1 MTLPISVLVAG
12 VITLAVLFWLPSKI
26 VLPWIRVIR
35 TRNDRRVEDVTGQA
49 VQPPA
54 LVADAIRHLEG
65 MGFERVGESKTY
77 LEFAEP
83 VAWHM
88 LSRDGTVMAELVEYR
103 DRFAVAFSTMVGDE
117 VIVETSCPIGE
128 RFKMRVHVSDFTR
141 EGVQAAYDLHARNL
155 KAFVGS
161 RLHPSQLERSMEAVL
176 LHDAIYREKFY
187 RRKLLRPLMRG
198 VWLTLFLL
206 LASGISLYVLWQIN
220 AALQT
225 SAESL
230 AQAARQ
236 LTPLVCAGGVSLV
249 GFFVMLRIFLYHAGQ

>member
-1 MTLPISVLVAG
+1 MTLFIGVLAADI
-12 VITLAVLFWLPSKI
+12 ITLGALFWLPAKV
-26 VLPWIRVIR
+26 VLPWVRAIRE
-35 TRNDRRVEDVTGQA
+35 RNDRRVEDVSGEA
-49 VQPPA
+49 IPPHA
-54 LVADAIRHLEG
+54 LVADAIRQLEG
-65 MGFERVGESKTY
+65 MGFERVGEAKTY

-103 DRFAVAFSTMVGDE
+103 DRFAVAFSTMVGDDA
-117 VIVETSCPIGE
+117 VVETSCPIGE
-128 RFKMRVHVSDFTR
+128 RFKTRVHVSDFTHT
-141 EGVQAAYDLHARNL
+141 GMQAAYDMHVRNL

-161 RLHPSQLERSMEAVL
+161 RLHPSEFERSMEAVL

-206 LASGISLYVLWQIN
+206 IASVISLYVLWQLN
-220 AALQT
+220 VALRT

-230 AQAARQ
+230 AQVARQ
-236 LTPLVCAGGVSLV
+236 LAPLVAAGGVSLV
-249 GFFVMLRIFLYHAGQ
+249 GFFVMLRVFLYHAGQ

>member
-1 MTLPISVLVAG
+1 MTLSISVLVAG
-12 VITLAVLFWLPSKI
+12 VITLGVLFWLPAKV
-26 VLPWIRVIR
+26 VLPWVRAIRE
-35 TRNDRRVEDVTGQA
+35 RNDRRVEDVSGEA
-49 VQPPA
+49 IPPPA
-54 LVADAIRHLEG
+54 LVAENIRQLEE
-65 MGFERVGESKTY
+65 MGFERVGELKTY

-103 DRFAVAFSTMVGDE
+103 DRIAVAFSTMVGDE
-117 VIVETSCPIGE
+117 AIVETSCPIGE
-128 RFKMRVHVSDFTR
+128 RFKTRSHVSGFTR
-141 EGVQAAYDLHARNL
+141 AGLQAAHDLHARNV
-155 KAFVGS
+155 KAFIGS
-161 RLHPSQLERSMEAVL
+161 RLRPSQLERSMEAVL

-206 LASGISLYVLWQIN
+206 VASGISLYVLWRLN
-220 AALQT
+220 LALQT

-230 AQAARQ
+230 AQVAHQ

-249 GFFVMLRIFLYHAGQ
+249 GFFVMLRVFLYHAGQ